1 MKRIVNYTMKETIAY
16 YILALNEIEKL
27 NNANVIDYINILS
40 GKLKTIDKNELVD
53 MINLNID
60 VNDFYFYY
68 NFNTKEMLNY
78 AVVVFY
84 TLSKSNRDISKSNL
98 LSELDTILRLYTT
111 RTIQHRAKRIIKNYN
126 KQICKFKKNL
136 KLHICK
142 K

>member
-16 YILALNEIEKL
+16 YILTLNEIEKL

-40 GKLKTIDKNELVD
+40 GKLKTIDKNELID
-53 MINLNID
+53 MINFNM
-60 VNDFYFYY
+60 NDFYFYY

-78 AVVVFY
+78 AIVVFY

-98 LSELDTILRLYTT
+98 ISELDIVLRLYTT
-111 RTIQHRAKRIIKNYN
+111 RTIQYRAKRIIKNYN
-126 KQICKFKKNL
+126 KQMCNFKKNL